1 MNKIKSLN
9 DFKELVQASFDNNE
23 ESLSKFGR
31 TEATQL
37 KGYLVEANCKC
48 GADLNCPAGHWEL
61 LEGAEGWYVND
72 GQDLGPDLSRQFFLD
87 AQDKRVWK
95 VYTMLRVNNADSYI
109 ENWIRKTRGLDNCW
123 LTRRH
128 LLQWEGKAGWK
139 LRGVGIRFDD
149 GLADSEHAT
158 SFSLKAWHGTTERI
172 PDLFDLIADAQ
183 EKYAIH
189 SVRWERR
196 SGDGVAIVMEWYNNG
211 KVTINRAADVD
222 EVFAAVTQMSSRY
235 ADGLE
240 AATELRDNKMAA
252 FELGF
257 GQQIDLDAFKQTV
270 EQGRGSMR
278 LWLLETESQHDFRR
292 FRGVDL
298 HTWDRILL
306 DVGTDFAYLT
316 VPGKGCVNAV
326 PRLAALQGIDNA
338 GKTSIL
344 FDGEEIFA

>member
-1 MNKIKSLN
+1 MM
-9 DFKELVQASFDNNE
+9 V
-23 ESLSKFGR
+23 R
-31 TEATQL
+31 TLDQ
-37 KGYLVEANCKC
+37 
-48 GADLNCPAGHWEL
+48 
-61 LEGAEGWYVND
+61 
-72 GQDLGPDLSRQFFLD
+72 DLSRQFFLD

-139 LRGVGIRFDD
+139 SRGVEIRFDD

-183 EKYAIH
+183 EKSTRYIA
-189 SVRWERR
+189 SDGKRR

-235 ADGLE
+235 ADGLDSRYR
-240 AATELRDNKMAA
+240 T
-252 FELGF
+252 
-257 GQQIDLDAFKQTV
+257 
-270 EQGRGSMR
+270 
-278 LWLLETESQHDFRR
+278 
-292 FRGVDL
+292 
-298 HTWDRILL
+298 
-306 DVGTDFAYLT
+306 
-316 VPGKGCVNAV
+316 P
-326 PRLAALQGIDNA
+326 
-338 GKTSIL
+338 
-344 FDGEEIFA
+344 